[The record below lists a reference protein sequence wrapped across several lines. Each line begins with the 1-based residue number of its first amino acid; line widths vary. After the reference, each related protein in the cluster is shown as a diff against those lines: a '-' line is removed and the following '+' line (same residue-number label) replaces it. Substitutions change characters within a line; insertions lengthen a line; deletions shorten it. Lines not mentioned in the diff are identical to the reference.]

1 MDIMDG
7 YGPPNVFRQIEKLL
21 GDGVNKGSAS
31 DLLASP
37 VGNRNLY
44 AEMAK
49 GRVLIIDDNPK
60 IGAQL
65 LKWCAAKDY
74 DVVVARNKK
83 EADTL
88 LKRQEFDT
96 VIRSSEIIVNP
107 KRRKKKELR
116 KNNNFK

>member
-21 GDGVNKGSAS
+21 EDGVKKGKAS

-37 VGNRNLY
+37 AGNRNLY
-44 AEMAK
+44 TEIAK
-49 GRVLIIDDNPK
+49 GRVLIIDDDPE
-60 IGAQL
+60 IGSQL
-65 LKWCAAKDY
+65 LRWCASKDY

-88 LKRQEFDT
+88 LKQREFDT
-96 VIRSSEIIVNP
+96 VIRSSEIVVS
-107 KRRKKKELR
+107 RKR
-116 KNNNFK
+116 KNKK